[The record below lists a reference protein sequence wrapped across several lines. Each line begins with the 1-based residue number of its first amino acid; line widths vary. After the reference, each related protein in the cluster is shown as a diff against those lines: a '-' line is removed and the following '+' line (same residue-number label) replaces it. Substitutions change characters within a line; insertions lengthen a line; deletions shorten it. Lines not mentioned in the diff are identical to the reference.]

1 MHSVGESSSTSS
13 PQVVLSSRRNS
24 RRATLEEDEQEVA
37 GIEIDRVSFMNTALR
52 ALPGNTLR
60 TFFAP
65 VMNVKSVFFRRR
77 RLTQTHMSSDPAKME
92 RIFKE
97 TIRVLTKALVDA
109 SIELFEN
116 PMPLDE
122 KDLATALAGK
132 MTPVCYEPGAVLVYP
147 GEYPETMF
155 VHVVLSGSVQV
166 VSYQP
171 QSRKGGIGDS
181 SKRQYFVSN
190 DTLRLNGSLGF
201 QPDLFKYVTN
211 SAEAAS
217 DSASDIA
224 STSNVSTAIQRS
236 LRRASRL
243 IGQPTL
249 LPTRTELFRA
259 PYVCCATEALGL
271 EPFRLATIT
280 AEATA
285 PSAKGDVTTNT
296 RVTETMRIRAK
307 DLHDAL
313 IEVAISKNK
322 KSKGG
327 SSAAGTSRHILTLVE
342 YIAAARVRSVSR
354 HYPLNEIL
362 MRQSWLLQDTPAHT
376 IRALVTQLTPHSYFP
391 GEVILCP
398 HTQSRQLCFL
408 RRGTMTIEEP
418 PVMDNY
424 DDGCCRCSNF
434 NEKRKI
440 LQEVPVGASF
450 GELSV
455 LFGEPRHFVLRA
467 QTACDVWCLSHHS
480 FAATVRRD
488 DALRESLLSKA
499 AALRMR
505 WLGEQRF
512 TASLAQKLRE
522 CCELFREAA
531 DSFIYLVQE
540 RIEPVVCP
548 PGTLLTSTSSR
559 CTEMYIILHGRVTSI
574 VDGVAEYGP
583 GSVIGESTII
593 SHRWP
598 LGLVSKSM
606 VEGWKLD
613 RKKLLDALYRIEILR
628 RHSGEVGA
636 HAPQLMQ
643 HVFAPPVPPCD
654 VDAVGRSRMPLVGP
668 PPSGRTYLEYAQWLA
683 ELQLKAL
690 CFRYRDYVK
699 WSDISYTTLPGE
711 RGRQFVMEQPVASMM
726 EFNPINGNETT
737 DTVVGS
743 AVNAARKGKKPKSAQ
758 KQAKRKVVAGS
769 VFPFYVNG
777 NMTQQPFTRPNLR
790 KPPVALLDD
799 DDDDKSLS
807 RQRALTTGWKSQ
819 TNISLLPQLK
829 QLTILLENRDK
840 MQKVEAK
847 QNVLNDTEQERMELI
862 GMSHDVTVTSGPP
875 PVHIFLQGSSP
886 RVQITVA
893 EAIAVGYVL
902 QFPDTKRIQSCVS
915 NIDPD
920 VTIGLPQHRERRSDM
935 ALTPNERHYR
945 HRFLFAAS
953 KLGENTAEEAMV
965 REAATREAES
975 KGKAEQLTVLL
986 LEQISDKRRHSNEI
1000 GTMTS
1005 DAGLQTSTDWNKI
1018 SFVKSLSRD
1027 GVSPGNQSTPGNP
1040 CTPRKQRSSPASVA
1054 NAEHAFL
1061 QQLTENPNRAI
1072 DSLRAKFAV
1081 PQDSGFAPNFASAE
1095 EGAEG
1100 SFCHSS
1106 SGGTAAHSVQ
1116 GEGVME
1122 RLRCVPMIL
1131 ADSAGGEGS
1140 PTGPPP
1146 RGPGTYADDK
1156 GASKTTEE
1164 GESVME
1170 KFMRRDDAPLFIDG
1184 YGQLGMEAKTPFTEG
1199 NASKTEEELPT
1210 PGETFQR
1217 SGSNIPPEGEGE
1229 RSQASHWVPHNFVM
1243 PTVNE
1248 ATATMRR
1255 IQRDVNGLNAVAE
1268 EQRREKLQKHRQR
1281 VEHTP
1286 ETFEGPI
1293 PQELQRVVEDWTSTY
1308 RANARDPL
1316 CPATIPPQLLPEAGT
1331 DYLAEEFHNTRRR
1344 QQQQQQQ
1351 QQGGEGNYEPCGVEM
1366 WRGDVELKDRRDG
1379 GRFRE
1384 AARSCPSRNLLT
1396 DVGSKKFGLPSKPL
1410 RNPTYSMSKEEYE
1423 QWVAERDAT
1432 FAAASRQK

>member
-1 MHSVGESSSTSS
+1 MQSKANSSSTSNTH
-13 PQVVLSSRRNS
+13 VLLSSRRNS
-24 RRATLEEDEQEVA
+24 RRPTLEEDEQEVA

-77 RLTQTHMSSDPAKME
+77 RLTQLHMTSDAAKMDKV
-92 RIFKE
+92 FKE

-109 SIELFEN
+109 SLELFEN
-116 PMPLDE
+116 PMPLEE

-171 QSRKGGIGDS
+171 QSRKGGMGDA

-211 SAEAAS
+211 STEVTS
-217 DSASDIA
+217 DTTSDVA

-236 LRRASRL
+236 LRRASRM

-249 LPTRTELFRA
+249 LPTRTELCRA

-285 PSAKGDVTTNT
+285 PSAKGDGGSNT
-296 RVTETMRIRAK
+296 RITETMRIRAK

-313 IEVAISKNK
+313 IELAIGKNK
-322 KSKGG
+322 KSKAI
-327 SSAAGTSRHILTLVE
+327 SSGNVSPRYMPMLVE

-376 IRALVTQLTPHSYFP
+376 IRALVTQLTPRSYFP

-408 RRGTMTIEEP
+408 RRGIMTIEEP
-418 PVMDNY
+418 PAIDNSTE
-424 DDGCCRCSNF
+424 GHCKCGNS
-434 NEKRKI
+434 NEKRNI

-467 QTACDVWCLSHHS
+467 QTTCDIWCLSHHS

-512 TASLAQKLRE
+512 TPSLAQKLRE
-522 CCELFREAA
+522 CCELFRDAA
-531 DSFIYLVQE
+531 DSFIYLIQE
-540 RIEPVVCP
+540 RIEPVVYP

-559 CTEMYIILHGRVTSI
+559 CSEMYIILHGRVTSI

-613 RKKLLDALYRIEILR
+613 RKKLLDALHRIEILR

-668 PPSGRTYLEYAQWLA
+668 PPRGDTYLEFAQWLA

-699 WSDISYTTLPGE
+699 WNDISYTTLPGE
-711 RGRQFVMEQPVASMM
+711 RRRQFLTEPASSVVD
-726 EFNPINGNETT
+726 FNYTTGNDTT
-737 DTVVGS
+737 DMVVGS
-743 AVNAARKGKKPKSAQ
+743 GVNAAREGKKRKTAK
-758 KQAKRKVVAGS
+758 KQEKRRVVAGS
-769 VFPFYVNG
+769 VFPFYVNAT
-777 NMTQQPFTRPNLR
+777 MTHQPFTRPSLR
-790 KPPVALLDD
+790 KPPTVIV
-799 DDDDKSLS
+799 DDDDKSIS
-807 RQRALTTGWKSQ
+807 RQRALTAGWKTQ
-819 TNISLLPQLK
+819 PHVSLLPQLK
-829 QLTILLENRDK
+829 QLTTLIENRDK

-847 QNVLNDTEQERMELI
+847 QNAVNDVQQERMELI
-862 GMSHDVTVTSGPP
+862 GMSHDVVTNTAGPP
-875 PVHIFLQGSSP
+875 PVHLFLQGSNP
-886 RVQITVA
+886 RVQISVA
-893 EAIAVGYVL
+893 EAISVGYVL

-920 VTIGLPQHRERRSDM
+920 VTIGLPQHRERRRDM

-945 HRFLFAAS
+945 HCFLFAAS
-953 KLGENTAEEAMV
+953 KLGEHTAEEAMV

-975 KGKAEQLTVLL
+975 KGKAQQLTILL
-986 LEQISDKRRHSNEI
+986 LDHLSERRQHSTEL
-1000 GTMTS
+1000 GAMTS
-1005 DAGLQTSTDWNKI
+1005 EPGLNASTDWNRI
-1018 SFVKSLSRD
+1018 SFLKTPSREAI
-1027 GVSPGNQSTPGNP
+1027 SPRNHSTPG
-1040 CTPRKQRSSPASVA
+1040 KQRSFQANSVVGDQ
-1054 NAEHAFL
+1054 AFL
-1061 QQLTENPNRAI
+1061 QQLTENPNRAM
-1072 DSLRAKFAV
+1072 DSLRAKFNI
-1081 PQDSGFAPNFASAE
+1081 PPESGLGPNFATVE
-1095 EGAEG
+1095 EAGDG
-1100 SFCHSS
+1100 SFSRS
-1106 SGGTAAHSVQ
+1106 ASEGTAGHAGQ
-1116 GEGVME
+1116 GESVME
-1122 RLRCVPMIL
+1122 RLRRVTMNSDL
-1131 ADSAGGEGS
+1131 TGGGEGA

-1146 RGPGTYADDK
+1146 RVPGSHADDK
-1156 GASKTTEE
+1156 GPNKSEE
-1164 GESVME
+1164 GETVME
-1170 KFMRRDDAPLFIDG
+1170 KFMRREDAPLFIDG
-1184 YGQLGMEAKTPFTEG
+1184 YGQLGMEGRNSLLDGDLSRTETDG
-1199 NASKTEEELPT
+1199 GLPNDT
-1210 PGETFQR
+1210 LYTSHGTL
-1217 SGSNIPPEGEGE
+1217 PPERGE
-1229 RSQASHWVPHNFVM
+1229 RHHASQWVPHNFVM

-1268 EQRREKLQKHRQR
+1268 EQRREKLQKRRQR
-1281 VEHTP
+1281 GDHTS
-1286 ETFEGPI
+1286 ESFEGPV
-1293 PQELQRVVEDWTSTY
+1293 PQELQRVVEDWTATY

-1316 CPATIPPQLLPEAGT
+1316 CPATIPPQLLTEAGT
-1331 DYLAEEFHNTRRR
+1331 DYLAEEFHNTRRYQQQLQR

-1351 QQGGEGNYEPCGVEM
+1351 QQGAEAGYGAYGVEM
-1366 WRGDVELKDRRDG
+1366 WRGEVELKDRRDG
-1379 GRFRE
+1379 KNREMGR
-1384 AARSCPSRNLLT
+1384 ARISRNLLT
-1396 DVGSKKFGLPSKPL
+1396 VVGSKKFGVPSKPL
-1410 RNPTYSMSKEEYE
+1410 RNPTYGMSKEEYQE
-1423 QWVAERDAT
+1423 WVTERDAI
-1432 FAAASRQK
+1432 FASASRQK